1 MASEITKAIYGL
13 TSEDKPVTV
22 AGIGYLLRND
32 FIPQLAAEEIDRS
45 LEWLLRNR
53 YVVANPSQGFGTEY
67 LRKPRE

>member
-1 MASEITKAIYGL
+1 MASEIAKAIYGL

-32 FIPQLAAEEIDRS
+32 FLPQLAAEEITRS

-53 YVVANPSQGFGTEY
+53 YIVAGADRGFGTEY